1 MEFWIKDMETDG
13 EIRGKAFVHWK
24 AWQEAYTGLVS
35 QRYLDEHTL
44 ENSLDRAFRA
54 ADRCLVAGNG
64 AGVIGFT
71 SFGPARGEG
80 PDTGEIYALYVLS
93 EYYGAGVG
101 AALLDSA
108 MERLGEYPR
117 ICLWALKTNARA
129 LRFYEKHGFR
139 PDGAEQRL
147 EPLEADVIRLVL
159 DRGAPTNKNNEE
171 DAG

>member
-24 AWQEAYTGLVS
+24 AWQEAYTGFVS

-80 PDTGEIYALYVLS
+80 GDTAGSAGRVSPFPPPPDPKKAPRPGWRCRCRPAVPS
-93 EYYGAGVG
+93 GA
-101 AALLDSA
+101 SA
-108 MERLGEYPR
+108 SRHSRPPAPRLPR
-117 ICLWALKTNARA
+117 RRRTW
-129 LRFYEKHGFR
+129 
-139 PDGAEQRL
+139 P
-147 EPLEADVIRLVL
+147 
-159 DRGAPTNKNNEE
+159 
-171 DAG
+171 AG